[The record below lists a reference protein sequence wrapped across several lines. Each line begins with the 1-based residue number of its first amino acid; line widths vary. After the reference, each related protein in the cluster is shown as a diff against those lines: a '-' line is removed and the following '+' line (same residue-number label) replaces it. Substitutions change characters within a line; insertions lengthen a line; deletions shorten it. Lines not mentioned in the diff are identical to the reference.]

1 MKNIYYL
8 FTFFICLFIFSSCE
22 KEDDHIQG
30 CTDVEAINF
39 DPNATIDDGSCE
51 FPAVL
56 GCTDPIACNYNLDAT
71 DDDGSCVYPEENY
84 DCDENFLGVI
94 HTVFAGNMYYDPS
107 NITINVGDQ
116 VRWINNGG
124 MHDVNGEINSITNT
138 PFENPESFNSIS
150 VSEVG
155 AVIYTHTFNISG
167 VYNYDCSVGGHA
179 QNGMIGTIT
188 VLE

>member
-1 MKNIYYL
+1 
-8 FTFFICLFIFSSCE
+8 
-22 KEDDHIQG
+22 
-30 CTDVEAINF
+30 VEAINF

-155 AVIYTHTFNISG
+155 AVII
-167 VYNYDCSVGGHA
+167 VGGNIDHLTRVMTTA
-179 QNGMIGTIT
+179 IALETSKGELSLAMALGIILLIISLSVNFFVIWLKANGKTKGY
-188 VLE
+188 V